1 MFCILLRDGHS
12 DVATG
17 GKREQAQEKKIISS
31 QVPETGCK
39 GGQDKGDRSQ
49 GKAIGQ
55 RLLGVSMGKARQ
67 SRVYSLEWA
76 SLNNFTGLWVVCGS
90 WLAGPCP

>member
-1 MFCILLRDGHS
+1 MWPQEVKENRLRKKKLL
-12 DVATG
+12 
-17 GKREQAQEKKIISS
+17 SS
-31 QVPETGCK
+31 QVPETGGK
-39 GGQDKGDRSQ
+39 GGQEKGDRSQ

-67 SRVYSLEWA
+67 GRVYSLELA
-76 SLNNFTGLWVVCGS
+76 SLNNFMGLWVVCGS